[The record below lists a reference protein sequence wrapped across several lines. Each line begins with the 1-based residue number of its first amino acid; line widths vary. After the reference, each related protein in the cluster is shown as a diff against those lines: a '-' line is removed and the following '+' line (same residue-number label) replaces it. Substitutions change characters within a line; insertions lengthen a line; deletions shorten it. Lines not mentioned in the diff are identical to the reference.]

1 MKIATITMAL
11 CIAALTRAQTPAP
24 APTPVQTP
32 ATHDYVLGPDDQ
44 IKVWALGFEEFSD
57 KPMRID
63 PGGYLSL
70 PQIGQVKAAGLTAQ
84 QLQDALIERMKKMV
98 LHPEVSITIVE
109 YGSQPV
115 SVIGAVNQPGIH
127 QLQGHRTLS
136 EVLSMA
142 GGTRQDAGS
151 VINITREAQW
161 GPIPLPNATKDPSGF
176 YTTAQI
182 RITDLFGANNPAEN
196 IVIDPHDVI
205 AVPVAENVS
214 VIGDVQKPGAFP
226 LNTKASITVLE
237 GLALAGGP
245 GPQPKLDEAKILRV
259 VPGRT
264 DRIEIPVQ
272 LKKIQQGKAEDIALR
287 PNDIL
292 LVPTSNGKK
301 AGIAVAQ
308 AVLAAAVGV
317 AVWRTF

>member
-1 MKIATITMAL
+1 MRVWIIATVV
-11 CIAALTRAQTPAP
+11 CFAAAPLVRAQTP
-24 APTPVQTP
+24 V
-32 ATHDYVLGPDDQ
+32 THPYVLGPDDQ
-44 IKVWALGFEEFSD
+44 VKVWALGFEEFSD

-63 PGGYLSL
+63 PGGFLSL
-70 PQIGQVKAAGLTAQ
+70 PQIGQVKAAGLTVQ
-84 QLQDALIERMKKMV
+84 QLQDVLAERMKKMV
-98 LHPEVSITIVE
+98 LHPEVSVSIVE

-115 SVIGAVNQPGIH
+115 SVIGAVNQPGVH

-151 VINITREAQW
+151 VINITRESQYGA
-161 GPIPLPNATKDPSGF
+161 IPLAGATSDSSGQ

-182 RITDLFGANNPAEN
+182 RVNDLFGAKNPEDN
-196 IVIDPHDVI
+196 IVIMPHDVI

-226 LNTKASITVLE
+226 LNTRASITVLE

-245 GPQPKLDEAKILRV
+245 GPQPKLTEAKILRV

-264 DRIEIPVQ
+264 DRIQIPVN
-272 LKKIQQGKAEDIALR
+272 LDKIQHGKAEDIALR

-292 LVPTSNGKK
+292 LVPTSTSKK
-301 AGIAVAQ
+301 TGVAVAQ
-308 AVLAAAVGV
+308 AMLSAAVG
-317 AVWRTF
+317 AAIWRPF